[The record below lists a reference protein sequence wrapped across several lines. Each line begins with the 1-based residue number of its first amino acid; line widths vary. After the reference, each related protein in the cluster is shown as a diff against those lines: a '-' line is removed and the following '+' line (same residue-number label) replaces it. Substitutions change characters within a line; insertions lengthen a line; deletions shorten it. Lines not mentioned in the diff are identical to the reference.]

1 MDFEPR
7 FELLKELCETP
18 GVPSREE
25 QLRSVAAR
33 ELKALCDN
41 VHMDTMGNVI
51 GTKNGKGGP
60 RVMLAA
66 HIDEIGFIVSH
77 IDDEGFIRLQ
87 PLGGWNP
94 KTMVAQRVH
103 VHGFA
108 GQTLLG
114 ALQPSTKPIHLMTDA
129 DKNKPLEVDDFFVD
143 VGLPSDEVKALVEL
157 GDMVTMAR
165 TCERVG
171 NNIMSKA
178 MDDRV
183 SVFVMIEALR
193 LLKELEVDMGGT
205 ESTILAVAT
214 VQEEVGL
221 RGAVTSAYGLEPDV
235 GIAIDVTLAMDLPEF
250 PGRTHITKLGKGT
263 AIKIMDGSLICHPK
277 LVRHFRDIAESNN
290 ITHQL
295 EILPRGGTDAG
306 GIQRSRGGVPSF
318 TLSIPT
324 RYIHTV
330 NEMSAWSDI
339 TASIEILARYL
350 LEAHTRE
357 YGYAGDLE

>member
-1 MDFEPR
+1 MSFEPN
-7 FELLKELCETP
+7 FDLLKEICETP

-25 QLRSVAAR
+25 QQRNLAVRHLR
-33 ELKALCDN
+33 ELCDE
-41 VHMDTMGNVI
+41 VRMDAMGNVI
-51 GTKNGKGGP
+51 GVIKGKGGP
-60 RVMLAA
+60 KVMLAA
-66 HIDEIGFIVSH
+66 HMDEIGFIVSH
-77 IDDEGFIRLQ
+77 IDNDGFIRLQ

-94 KTMVAQRVH
+94 RTMVAQRVH

-108 GQTLLG
+108 GDVLLG
-114 ALQPSTKPIHLMTDA
+114 ALNPTSKPIHLMTDA
-129 DKNKPLEVDDFFVD
+129 DRNKTPDVDDFFVD
-143 VGLPSDEVKALVEL
+143 VGLPADKVRELVEM

-183 SVFVMIEALR
+183 SVFVMLEALR
-193 LLKELEVDMGGT
+193 RLKELGEVQS
-205 ESTILAVAT
+205 EIYAVAT

-221 RGAVTSAYGLEPDV
+221 RGATTAAFGVEPDV
-235 GIAIDVTLAMDLPEF
+235 GVAIDVTLAMDIADYPA
-250 PGRTHITKLGKGT
+250 RNHITKLGAGT

-277 LVRHFRDIAESNN
+277 LVRHFRDLAESKG
-290 ITHQL
+290 ITHQM

-306 GIQRSRGGVPSF
+306 AIQRSRAGVPSI

-330 NEMSAWSDI
+330 NEMSSWADI
-339 TASIEILARYL
+339 EASIELLAQFL
-350 LEAHTRE
+350 ADSHTRE
-357 YGYAGDLE
+357 YGYAGDLEDAN